1 MNPPLRTGLP
11 QTTVGH
17 ERTFNGEKMNCA
29 DVYAAIECK
38 FKAIR
43 RLRRLTLT
51 AQIAGLLLMLSSTP
65 HADIA
70 PYVQPV
76 ATSAD
81 LQMIED
87 LRTLYP
93 EEARFFG
100 GLDENGV
107 GALCLEQAVE
117 MERWYRWR
125 GDGTNGNTLSVAHAI
140 LSRAKDEKD
149 RTSEREGKRA
159 AAIRYVFSLPL
170 PPSSALDVLER
181 YAREVSWHWGA
192 LCRQDFRLQPVI
204 RPDTK
209 QEFKK

>member
-1 MNPPLRTGLP
+1 MTRR
-11 QTTVGH
+11 GH
-17 ERTFNGEKMNCA
+17 NRKFNGEEMNCA
-29 DVYAAIECK
+29 GVYAALECK
-38 FKAIR
+38 FEAIR
-43 RLRRLTLT
+43 RLRRLALT
-51 AQIAGLLLMLSSTP
+51 AQIAGLLLVLSSAP

-100 GLDENGV
+100 GLDVNGV
-107 GALCLEQAVE
+107 GALCFEQTVE
-117 MERWYRWR
+117 MEQWYRWR
-125 GDGTNGNTLSVAHAI
+125 GDGTKGNTLSVAHAI
-140 LSRAKDEKD
+140 LSRAKDDKD
-149 RTSEREGKRA
+149 WTSESEGKRA

-181 YAREVSWHWGA
+181 YARAVSWHWGA
-192 LCRQDFRLQPVI
+192 VCRQDLRLQPI
-204 RPDTK
+204 TRADTK
-209 QEFKK
+209 QELKK